1 MYSCR
6 GWDEMGRMARKVRR
20 AQCRVEILTVEDKTL
35 YKEDGTPVLTT
46 DEDAKYRKA
55 YRALARVLDALPP
68 DGVYSFDGRRMKVI
82 QSE

>member
-1 MYSCR
+1 
-6 GWDEMGRMARKVRR
+6 MGRMARKARR
-20 AQCRVEILTVEDKTL
+20 KRRRIEILTVDDKML

-55 YRALARVLDALPP
+55 YRALACVLDALPP
-68 DGVYSFDGRRMKVI
+68 DGIYSFDGRRMRVV